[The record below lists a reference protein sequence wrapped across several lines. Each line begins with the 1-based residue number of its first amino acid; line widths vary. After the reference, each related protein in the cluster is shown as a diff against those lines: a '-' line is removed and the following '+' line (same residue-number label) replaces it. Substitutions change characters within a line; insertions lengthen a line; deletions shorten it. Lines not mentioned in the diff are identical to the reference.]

1 MSLSP
6 YFHDLQSG
14 YEAEIDDLTSDS
26 EGKDV
31 LQRRLKDKRSQFPA
45 IVGLIDTDMLL
56 LAPAFHGAFQF
67 PAHRTQ
73 RLEDLLSRGPGDFP
87 AWSEI
92 AGFVEVAGWAQPMIE
107 VAMQEPLGDDFMAT
121 VVGLEYARLRHRG
134 RGGAA
139 WAEGAGEAEG
149 GEAERDE
156 DRDEDRDFGDGS
168 DEEGEGLGRDDE
180 ALGEDFLEDQGF
192 DRKTPR

>member
-6 YFHDLQSG
+6 YFDDLQSA
-14 YEAEIDDLTSDS
+14 YDAELDDLASDS

-67 PAHRTQ
+67 PAHRTE
-73 RLEDLLSRGPGDFP
+73 RLEDLLSRAPGDFP

-92 AGFVEVAGWAQPMIE
+92 AGFVEVAGWARPMVE
-107 VAMQEPLGDDFMAT
+107 LAMNEPLGEDFMAT
-121 VVGLEYARLRHRG
+121 VVGLEYVRLRHKR

-139 WAEGAGEAEG
+139 GAEGAGEDE
-149 GEAERDE
+149 ERDE
-156 DRDEDRDFGDGS
+156 GMDEDRDFDDGA
-168 DEEGEGLGRDDE
+168 DEGEDLGRDDE